1 MTQGASGPSV
11 IVKILKSTCAWTSA
25 PPIPPTM
32 SGRGDQ
38 PIPAVLGGGD
48 AFSSDG
54 ALILAANEGA
64 LAPGLADNYRW
75 IMRKTVT
82 GWRR

>member
-1 MTQGASGPSV
+1 
-11 IVKILKSTCAWTSA
+11 
-25 PPIPPTM
+25 M

-48 AFSSDG
+48 AFSSEG
-54 ALILAANEGA
+54 ALILAAKEGA
-64 LAPGLADNYRW
+64 LAPGLADNYRR